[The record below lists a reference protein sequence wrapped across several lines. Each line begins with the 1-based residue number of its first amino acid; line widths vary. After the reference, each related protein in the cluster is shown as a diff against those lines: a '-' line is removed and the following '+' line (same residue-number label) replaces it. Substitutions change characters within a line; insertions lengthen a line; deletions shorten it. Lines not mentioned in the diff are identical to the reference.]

1 MLARDKQM
9 HFAAGL
15 ALSMLTGLL
24 CTPTWGLLTAVVVGA
39 LKEISWDRWLGRG
52 TPEFLDFVATVLG
65 GALGAVILHAAEV
78 MRMELEQ
85 RVTRLEER
93 TVAVERDIKEIK
105 AQLNETAKKSDVERL
120 ENTLEQRDAN
130 YTKNLWKLIFILI
143 AVFTAITL
151 AAVGLSV
158 ADISLPTMLG
168 GSLWF
173 CVPTVELFCMCMAGV
188 GLVDV
193 VGQRVVD

>member
-1 MLARDKQM
+1 
-9 HFAAGL
+9 
-15 ALSMLTGLL
+15 
-24 CTPTWGLLTAVVVGA
+24 
-39 LKEISWDRWLGRG
+39 
-52 TPEFLDFVATVLG
+52 
-65 GALGAVILHAAEV
+65 
-78 MRMELEQ
+78 MELEQ

-105 AQLNETAKKSDVERL
+105 SQLNETAKKSDVERL

-168 GSLWF
+168 GS
-173 CVPTVELFCMCMAGV
+173 
-188 GLVDV
+188 
-193 VGQRVVD
+193 